1 MSLQKRRHQ
10 RVPSAIPF
18 TLDDGSEAITRDLSP
33 SGVYFETEG
42 PVVMGSVVR
51 FSLQFDN
58 PSGDLLFLCVARV
71 VRIHDENG
79 KLGFGAEIVESRLE
93 RKDSAPRSGGV
104 VRRKPV
110 ENLAIPKG

>member
-18 TLDDGSEAITRDLSP
+18 ILDDGSDAITRDLSP

-42 PVVMGSVVR
+42 RVTVGSVVH

-58 PSGDLLFLCVARV
+58 PSGDLLFVCAARVARI
-71 VRIHDENG
+71 RAEEG
-79 KLGFGAEIVESRLE
+79 KLGIGAEIIESRLE
-93 RKDSAPRSGGV
+93 RKGSTVPRNVAPASAAV
-104 VRRKPV
+104 PV
-110 ENLAIPKG
+110 P